1 MNRELATRDG
11 DGPLENFAAE
21 LIAATYPVLLRH
33 GMVGNWLDL
42 EVDLWNALKETVQKW
57 DRQWPR
63 AGVMLCGQNTLD
75 IRRGV
80 EGERAGRARSLG
92 R

>member
-1 MNRELATRDG
+1 MNRDLATSDG
-11 DGPLENFAAE
+11 DGSLENFAAE
-21 LIAATYPVLLRH
+21 LTAATYAVLLRH
-33 GMVGNWLDL
+33 GMFSNRLDL
-42 EVDLWNALKETVQKW
+42 GLDLWNALKEIVQKW

-80 EGERAGRARSLG
+80 EGERAGRGISLG